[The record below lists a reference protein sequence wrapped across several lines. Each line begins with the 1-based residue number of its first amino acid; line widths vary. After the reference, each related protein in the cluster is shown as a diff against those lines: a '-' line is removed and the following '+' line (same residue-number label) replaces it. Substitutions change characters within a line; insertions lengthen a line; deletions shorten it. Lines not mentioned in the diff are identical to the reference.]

1 MADKIKSKYYFAHN
15 AGGRLIAGEKFEI
28 TEIRAGSSMGV
39 YEATTPEKQAELD
52 KIVLTKSNAV
62 EEISESDYEDNR
74 KKKALELNNWQH
86 SNLQSTSL
94 QTALNPVAGLV
105 VEGKQ
110 AGDPTEADV
119 LATEDGAKSNLVK
132 MPPAAVSEDLSPPK
146 KTRK

>member
-1 MADKIKSKYYFAHN
+1 MAEKIKSKYYFAHN

-39 YEATTPEKQAELD
+39 FEATTLEKQAEMD

-62 EEISESDYEDNR
+62 EEISEADYEDNR

-86 SNLQSTSL
+86 SNLRSTSL
-94 QTALNPVAGLV
+94 QTALNPVVGLV

-119 LATEDGAKSNLVK
+119 LATEEGAKSNLVK
-132 MPPAAVSEDLSPPK
+132 IPAPPTVEDSSPAK
-146 KTRK
+146 KNRK